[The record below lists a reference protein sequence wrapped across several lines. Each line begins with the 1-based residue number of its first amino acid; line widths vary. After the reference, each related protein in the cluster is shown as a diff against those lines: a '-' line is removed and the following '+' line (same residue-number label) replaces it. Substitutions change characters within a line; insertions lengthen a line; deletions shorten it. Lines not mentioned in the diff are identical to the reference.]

1 MSQPILEMK
10 QISKSFG
17 SLVANDKVDLTVC
30 RGEIHGL
37 LGENGAGKTTL
48 MNILYGLYRQDAG
61 EIMVDGKPVQINS
74 PREAIELGIGMVHQ
88 HFMLVP
94 NLTVAENVIL
104 GQGQKGEF
112 WLDCREAAARIE
124 AKAKEYGVELDP
136 WAKVEDLTVG
146 LRQRVEI
153 FKALF
158 RGARLLIFDEPTA
171 VLTPPEV
178 EQLFH
183 LLRNFVKRGNAVIC
197 ITHKLHEI
205 KAICDRVTILRGGRL
220 VGTYVTGEVDAD
232 DLACLM
238 VGDKMVTPAKQGK
251 TKSDKVFL
259 RVENLSTELEEGD
272 SPLHRL
278 SLEVCEG
285 EIMGVAG
292 VDGNGQT
299 NLAHC
304 LAGLKRPKT
313 GKIRW
318 AGRDMTGA
326 SPKALAESGLAYIP
340 ADRHG
345 TATVM
350 GMSLAENLICRRFN
364 RKPFSRQGFLNLQ
377 AVEDYALAKVKEFE
391 IKTSCISTRLAAL
404 SGGNQQKAVLAR
416 EIDGEP
422 KLIIAHQP
430 TRGLDIG
437 STNYVHRV
445 LLEAS
450 RKGAS
455 IILLSTELEELLAV
469 CDRIAVMYRGQV
481 LGVLPAEE
489 AYLKE
494 IGLMMAGRVE
504 PKGGEAHGHEN

>member
-10 QISKSFG
+10 QITKSFG
-17 SLVANDKVDLTVC
+17 TLTANDKVNLTVQP
-30 RGEIHGL
+30 GEIHGL

-61 EIMVDGKPVQINS
+61 EILFDGNPVQINS
-74 PREAIELGIGMVHQ
+74 PKEAINLGIGMVHQ
-88 HFMLVP
+88 HFMLVH

-104 GQGQKGEF
+104 GQAKKGEF
-112 WLDCREAAARIE
+112 LLDRQEAAARIK
-124 AKAKEYGVELDP
+124 AKAEEYGVELDP
-136 WAKVEDLTVG
+136 WAKIEDLTVG

-158 RGARLLIFDEPTA
+158 RGARLLILDEPTA

-178 EQLFH
+178 EQLFN
-183 LLRNFVKRGNAVIC
+183 LLRNFVKQGNAVIC

-205 KAICDRVTILRGGRL
+205 KAICDKVTILRGGRL
-220 VGTYVTGEVDAD
+220 VGTYVTKEVDAD
-232 DLACLM
+232 ELAVLM
-238 VGDKMVTPAKQGK
+238 VGDKGVTPARTERTRKGE
-251 TKSDKVFL
+251 VFL
-259 RVENLSTELEEGD
+259 QVENLCTELEEGD
-272 SPLHRL
+272 SPLNRL
-278 SLEVCEG
+278 SLEVYEG
-285 EIMGVAG
+285 EILGVAG

-304 LAGLKRPKT
+304 LAGLKKPSS
-313 GKIRW
+313 GKICW
-318 AGRDMTGA
+318 AGKEMTGT
-326 SPKALAESGLAYIP
+326 SPRVLAENGLAYIP

-350 GMSLAENLICRRFN
+350 GMSLAENLICRKFAQR
-364 RKPFSRQGFLNLQ
+364 PFSHRGFLNLKAIEGYVQ
-377 AVEDYALAKVKEFE
+377 SKIGDFE
-391 IKTSCISTRLAAL
+391 IKAPSSSIRLSAL

-422 KLIIAHQP
+422 KLIVAHQP

-450 RKGAS
+450 RRGAS
-455 IILLSTELEELLAV
+455 IVLLSTELEELFAV

-481 LGVLPAEE
+481 LGILPAEE
-489 AYLKE
+489 AYLRE

-504 PKGGEAHGHEN
+504 SKGVDDHDHEH